1 MVKKTVQTL
10 QHQAIKWY
18 NIYVFRDTKHVEMEN
33 LLYDCDGNKSI
44 NHTIYLPNF
53 IY

>member
-1 MVKKTVQTL
+1 MVQTL

-33 LLYDCDGNKSI
+33 LLYDWQEIDQSYNLF
-44 NHTIYLPNF
+44 T
-53 IY
+53 